1 MLKQLQISNII
12 LIESTEI
19 HFEKGLNV
27 LSGETGSGKSA
38 IMDALCL
45 VAGERTDISLIRK
58 GAERGIVEAVFDIEG
73 IPCVS
78 EALDEGGIDYIKGEE
93 LIIRREINASGK
105 SRAFINSQ
113 LAQIGLLRKVAGILL
128 DMIGQHA
135 NQRLL
140 STEHHRKIV
149 DVFGGLE
156 NKRNAFSQ
164 SWDEENAVRHQLSEL
179 INSEAQRLRDI
190 EVCRMEIEEIQNAAL
205 KEGEDEDLFA
215 EYSLLTNAGD
225 LARNVNEVTQALT
238 GEKNAVLTTLS
249 KQRNNLE
256 NLRRIDP
263 SLDETAKS
271 FENALLELQEI
282 AYSLRN
288 YQSRIEHNPERADN
302 INERLTLINRLKR
315 KYGSSVNEIQTYLKQ
330 SSEKLNALENADAQI
345 DDLKA
350 RLKVLE
356 QHNNVLSQELSESR
370 KQTAKNL
377 EKMLVKQLRALNMPK
392 VEFLVEITQQKRTRS
407 GDDHVEFYLIPN
419 IGEHKIPIK
428 DCASG
433 GELSRLM
440 LALQT
445 ILAGKEQIPTLI
457 FDEIDAN
464 IGGETAVV
472 VGEKL
477 KEISQKHQVLCITH
491 FPQVASQA
499 HHHLQISKSE
509 RKGRTISFV
518 KSLDPE
524 ARREEI
530 ARMLGGHAY
539 AERT

>member
-1 MLKQLQISNII
+1 MLKQLHISNII
-12 LIESTEI
+12 LIESAEI

-38 IMDALCL
+38 IMDALSL
-45 VAGERTDISLIRK
+45 AAGERTDIGLIRK
-58 GAERGIVEAVFDIEG
+58 GAERAVVEAIFDIDH
-73 IPCVS
+73 IPSVS
-78 EALDEGGIDYIKGEE
+78 EALDEAGIDHRKGEE

-113 LAQIGLLRKVAGILL
+113 LAQIGLLRKVSCDLL
-128 DMIGQHA
+128 DIIGQHA

-140 STEHHRKIV
+140 STDQHRKIV
-149 DVFGGLE
+149 DIYGGLE
-156 NKRNAFSQ
+156 SKRNVFSQ
-164 SWDEENAVRHQLSEL
+164 SWDEENAIKHQLNGL
-179 INSEAQRLRDI
+179 ITTEAQRLRDI

-205 KEGEDEDLFA
+205 KDGEDEELFS

-225 LARNVNEVTQALT
+225 LARNVNEVSQALS
-238 GEKNAVLTTLS
+238 GEKNSILATLS
-249 KQRNNLE
+249 KQRMNLE

-263 SLDETAKS
+263 SLEETVKS
-271 FENALLELQEI
+271 YENALLELQEI
-282 AYSLRN
+282 AYTLRN
-288 YQSRIEHNPERADN
+288 YQSRIEHNPDRADQ

-315 KYGSSVNEIQTYLKQ
+315 KYGSTVADIQTYLKQ
-330 SSEKLNALENADAQI
+330 SQEKLHSLENADVQI
-345 DDLKA
+345 EELKT
-350 RLKVLE
+350 RLKDIE
-356 QHNNVLSQELSESR
+356 QKNNLLCKDLSESR
-370 KQTAKNL
+370 KQTAKHL
-377 EKMLVKQLRALNMPK
+377 EKMLIKELRALNMPK
-392 VEFLVEITQQKRTRS
+392 VEFIVEIIEQKRTRS
-407 GDDHVEFYLIPN
+407 GDDHIEFFLIPN
-419 IGEHKIPIK
+419 IGEHRIPIK

-477 KEISQKHQVLCITH
+477 KEISHKHQVLCITH

-499 HHHLQISKSE
+499 HHHLQISKTE
-509 RKGRTISFV
+509 RKGRTVSNV
-518 KSLDPE
+518 KLLDVE
-524 ARREEI
+524 ARREELD
-530 ARMLGGHAY
+530 RMLGGKRA
-539 AERT
+539 